1 LIEEEFQQFVK
12 HPIRNMP
19 KDDLKKY
26 KKPAK
31 KIEEEIKEP
40 QEIS

>member
-1 LIEEEFQQFVK
+1 
-12 HPIRNMP
+12 MP